1 MQKVQLDA
9 IDVLCVGFA
18 CYDLVFAV
26 DRHPGPDE
34 KVKAGAFFSCG
45 GGTAANAA
53 IAAAQMGAKTAL
65 VSYLGSDIYGD
76 QHLAEL
82 QAAGVESQLVV
93 RGPGATPISAIF
105 VKPDGSR
112 SIVNHR
118 EAVREL
124 APDAVPFGWVRPR
137 AVLLDGHQA
146 TLALAVVTWAHAQGI
161 PTVLDADTVNQGN
174 QELVERCTLVAAS
187 ERFALEFTGAATPE
201 AGLTQLARLAPAVV
215 VTLGERGLIWQRGD
229 ERGALPAY
237 TVDAVDTTGAGD
249 TFHGALAAGLAQG
262 LGWEELLRFASA
274 AGALCCT
281 RHGARLGIPTRAEV
295 LALAAL

>member
-1 MQKVQLDA
+1 V
-9 IDVLCVGFA
+9 
-18 CYDLVFAV
+18 
-26 DRHPGPDE
+26 
-34 KVKAGAFFSCG
+34 
-45 GGTAANAA
+45 
-53 IAAAQMGAKTAL
+53 
-65 VSYLGSDIYGD
+65 
-76 QHLAEL
+76 
-82 QAAGVESQLVV
+82 
-93 RGPGATPISAIF
+93 
-105 VKPDGSR
+105 
-112 SIVNHR
+112 
-118 EAVREL
+118 
-124 APDAVPFGWVRPR
+124 
-137 AVLLDGHQA
+137 VLLDGHQA
-146 TLALAVVTWAHAQGI
+146 TLALAVVAWAHAQGV
-161 PTVLDADTVNQGN
+161 PTVLDADTVNWGN
-174 QELVERCTLVAAS
+174 QELVRRCTLVAAS

-201 AGLTQLARLAPAVV
+201 AGLAQLARLAPAVV